1 LIQPGIFYQ
10 GLDMNIL
17 PLGPSVA
24 ARPDDRS
31 VQNAEPAPSAAAS
44 APAAAAGKAAEPSSG
59 ELSAAV
65 KKINDSMSASAQ
77 SLEFSI
83 DQDSERIVVK
93 VIDQA
98 TRQIVRQIPSAEA
111 LEIAK
116 SIDQMQQ
123 GLLIRQKA

>member
-1 LIQPGIFYQ
+1 MNIQP
-10 GLDMNIL
+10 
-17 PLGPSVA
+17 LGQSVPV
-24 ARPDDRS
+24 RPDDRG
-31 VQNAEPAPSAAAS
+31 VQNADPAFSAASS
-44 APAAAAGKAAEPSSG
+44 APAAGKAAAEPSSG

-83 DQDSERIVVK
+83 DRDSERIVVK
-93 VIDQA
+93 VVDQA
-98 TRQIVRQIPSAEA
+98 TRQVVRQIPSAEA